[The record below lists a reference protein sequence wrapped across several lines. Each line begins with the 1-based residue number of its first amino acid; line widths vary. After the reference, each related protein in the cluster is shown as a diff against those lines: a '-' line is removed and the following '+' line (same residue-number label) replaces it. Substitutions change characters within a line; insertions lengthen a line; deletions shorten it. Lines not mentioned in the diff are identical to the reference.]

1 MILGDARRNHTHLEV
16 MHRDDGH
23 YDYDAMLVFR
33 DSTEKGPNDHDEKC
47 LSQVV
52 KRDIN
57 EDFCTQN
64 DFNIITFICTYTII
78 TCQAHES
85 LVLKL

>member
-52 KRDIN
+52 KRD
-57 EDFCTQN
+57 
-64 DFNIITFICTYTII
+64 
-78 TCQAHES
+78 
-85 LVLKL
+85 K